1 MAEVK
6 KINVGPALT
15 VPLALARRG
24 GQIVTDQFQK
34 HSVSEKVTSL
44 KEHPTV
50 DKMLKKRDVAGTV
63 FGLVLLFHGAQ
74 FRNLFLC
81 TQVIYTFCYDR
92 VKGSVLSLYSSG
104 KVAFEKMNEDEG
116 DESKADAKAEAKPES
131 NKHAAK
137 RNSKAKAEDSKG
149 VDQKNEEDAAVAKK
163 VLKVMDSDKVTGVFF
178 ELVVSAIA
186 CHMVMEGGLATHAII
201 AHALV
206 KATKEKI
213 VNFLDFSE
221 HNDLEV
227 WTNLLLSFVLYSFFG
242 GMSLVAPSMA
252 FALNVALVGAQ
263 LVSEHGLRVVEGMGK
278 IPGGETAEA
287 FSASVKGLALLG
299 GLVAFGAVWQFWAL
313 MAESGMGWYFKVL
326 YLPAYVA
333 ENVVSVF

>member
-1 MAEVK
+1 M
-6 KINVGPALT
+6 
-15 VPLALARRG
+15 
-24 GQIVTDQFQK
+24 
-34 HSVSEKVTSL
+34 

-50 DKMLKKRDVAGTV
+50 DKIAKKNDVVGTV

-81 TQVIYTFCYDR
+81 TQVIYTFCYSR
-92 VKGSVLSLYSSG
+92 VKGSALSLYSDA
-104 KVAFEKMNEDEG
+104 KVAWEKMNEDEG

-137 RNSKAKAEDSKG
+137 RNSKAKAEDSKASNN
-149 VDQKNEEDAAVAKK
+149 NEEDAAVAKK

-178 ELVVSAIA
+178 ELFVSAIA
-186 CHMVMEGGLATHAII
+186 CHMVMEGGLATVAII

-242 GMSLVAPSMA
+242 GMALVAPSMA

-278 IPGGETAEA
+278 IPGGETAES
-287 FSASVKGLALLG
+287 FSGSVKGLALLG

-313 MAESGMGWYFKVL
+313 MADSGMGWYFKML

-333 ENVVSVF
+333 EVVVSVF